1 MLLAALLSVT
11 DAAIVT
17 DAGTYGTSNNLTTSQ
32 AVSTKVKE
40 IVDLIDGTESGLAAA
55 QIKFAEDGSLK
66 DMASDVCNNKCDK
79 DTTCF
84 RMKELY
90 PGVTCFLTD
99 YVDGASSI
107 IKDQSLNVQAR
118 SEWFRVAIQD
128 GIPTQLA
135 IAHMES
141 ATTVNEWDEAAGI
154 LLGTDDDRGYT
165 VYGRADGL
173 ARDYGT
179 LSSESDH
186 DNALHSKAN
195 EKIVTALETVRAAGS
210 GFTTQTANIIAQL
223 KIIYA

>member
-1 MLLAALLSVT
+1 M
-11 DAAIVT
+11 
-17 DAGTYGTSNNLTTSQ
+17 
-32 AVSTKVKE
+32 
-40 IVDLIDGTESGLAAA
+40 
-55 QIKFAEDGSLK
+55 K
-66 DMASDVCNNKCDK
+66 DMASDVYSNKCDK

-141 ATTVNEWDEAAGI
+141 ATAV
-154 LLGTDDDRGYT
+154 TD
-165 VYGRADGL
+165 
-173 ARDYGT
+173 
-179 LSSESDH
+179 
-186 DNALHSKAN
+186 
-195 EKIVTALETVRAAGS
+195 
-210 GFTTQTANIIAQL
+210 
-223 KIIYA
+223 

>member
-1 MLLAALLSVT
+1 MCIRDSGTLS
-11 DAAIVT
+11 
-17 DAGTYGTSNNLTTSQ
+17 NLTTSQ

-55 QIKFAEDGSLK
+55 QIKFAEVGSLK
-66 DMASDVCNNKCDK
+66 DMASDVCNNKCDEG
-79 DTTCF
+79 TTCF
-84 RMKELY
+84 RMSELY
-90 PGVTCFLTD
+90 PGATCFLTD
-99 YVDGASSI
+99 YIDGVSSI
-107 IKDQSLNVQAR
+107 TKDQSFIVQAR

-195 EKIVTALETVRAAGS
+195 EKIVTALEIVRAAGS